1 MKYTLSVLVEN
12 HPGVL
17 SKVSGLFS
25 RRAFNIDSL
34 AVGITED
41 PNISR
46 ITIVADGDEYVVE
59 QLEKQLNKIIP
70 VIKVRTLSPGT
81 FISRELSL
89 IKVSCPAKQ
98 RLDIMKIAE
107 LMDAKIVDVSINT
120 MTLQFA
126 DTLERFETLTD
137 LLRPYGIREIV
148 RTGTV
153 AIEKDSAL
161 YISVYNEVFEEM
173 TEGKA
178 AMSTEQ
184 QQRLYN
190 AMVMTGK
197 TLSKDPKFLACS
209 GAFVL
214 AHIISALFADYFCYA
229 KTLKDIRIVRENSRE
244 EIQLR
249 VVLYNVG
256 GTSVINFICSYF
268 LFSIVCRMLMSLAE
282 RLIS

>member
-41 PNISR
+41 PGISR
-46 ITIVADGDEYVVE
+46 MTIVADGDEYVIE
-59 QLEKQLNKIIP
+59 QLEKQLNKVIP
-70 VIKVRTLSPGT
+70 VIKVRTYAQGD

-89 IKVSCPAKQ
+89 IKVSCPANK

-107 LMDAKIVDVSINT
+107 LMEAKIVDVSVNT

-137 LLRPYGIREIV
+137 LLKPYGIREIV

-153 AIEKDSAL
+153 AIEKDSA
-161 YISVYNEVFEEM
+161 
-173 TEGKA
+173 
-178 AMSTEQ
+178 
-184 QQRLYN
+184 
-190 AMVMTGK
+190 
-197 TLSKDPKFLACS
+197 
-209 GAFVL
+209 
-214 AHIISALFADYFCYA
+214 
-229 KTLKDIRIVRENSRE
+229 SRK
-244 EIQLR
+244 
-249 VVLYNVG
+249 
-256 GTSVINFICSYF
+256 
-268 LFSIVCRMLMSLAE
+268 
-282 RLIS
+282 